1 MVTLSFMPSWQWLPT
16 VQMNHLRPGLS
27 SLSRSSPEFQ
37 TEVAPALLHALKF
50 GPLTSATLWELEA
63 YLNAA
68 Y

>member
-1 MVTLSFMPSWQWLPT
+1 MTLSFMPSWQWLPT

-27 SLSRSSPEFQ
+27 RLSWSSPEFD
-37 TEVAPALLHALKF
+37 LLHALKS

-68 Y
+68 N